1 MRLDL
6 GHLNLLF
13 LETNRE
19 NFVTRY
25 VEQMKKE

>member
-1 MRLDL
+1 MRLGL

-13 LETNRE
+13 LEPNRE
-19 NFVTRY
+19 DFVTRY